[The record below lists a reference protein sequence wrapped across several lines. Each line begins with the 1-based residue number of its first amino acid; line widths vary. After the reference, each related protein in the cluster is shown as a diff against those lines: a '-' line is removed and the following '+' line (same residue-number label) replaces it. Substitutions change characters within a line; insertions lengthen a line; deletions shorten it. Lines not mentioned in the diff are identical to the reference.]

1 MYCFQQV
8 YNKLFRININK
19 KDMIDEKNNL
29 KSVAKSS
36 FEETKLDEGF
46 LILSYKNDENLVQSV
61 VKEINSEFI
70 QFHFCIKGSSKFIFN
85 EGRYTLNILEE
96 SSLLLYNPQR
106 DLPINLEIDPNS
118 WMVSILISIK
128 KFHGL
133 FSQEAGYITF
143 LSEDNKDKKYYKDG
157 VISPS
162 MAIVLNQLI
171 NYNLNQSVK
180 NLYFKG
186 KAYELLSLY
195 FNRSE
200 DANVEQCPFL
210 VDETNV
216 IKIRRAKD
224 IVITRM
230 AEPPTL
236 QELADEIGLS
246 LKKLKEG
253 FKQIYGDSV
262 FSFLFDY
269 KMEVAR
275 KLLETGNNNVNE
287 VGLKVGY
294 STSSHFIA
302 AFKKKYGTT
311 PKKYIMSLG

>member
-1 MYCFQQV
+1 M
-8 YNKLFRININK
+8 NNPESLK
-19 KDMIDEKNNL
+19 KSI
-29 KSVAKSS
+29 ARSS
-36 FEETKLDEGF
+36 FEETKVDDGF
-46 LILSYKNDENLVQSV
+46 LVLLYKNDESETQSI
-61 VKEINSEFI
+61 VKEINSDYI
-70 QFHFCIKGSSKFIFN
+70 QFHFCVKGTSKFIFN

-96 SSLLLYNPQR
+96 NSLLLYNPQR
-106 DLPINLEIDPNS
+106 DLPINLQIDPNS

-162 MAIVLNQLI
+162 MAIVLNQVI
-171 NYNLNQSVK
+171 NYNLNQSIK

-200 DANVEQCPFL
+200 EANVEQCPFL

-216 IKIRRAKD
+216 IKIRKAKD
-224 IVITRM
+224 IVISRM
-230 AEPPTL
+230 AEPPSL
-236 QELADEIGLS
+236 QELSDEIGLN

-275 KLLETGNNNVNE
+275 KLLEAGDDNVNE

-311 PKKYIMSLG
+311 PKKYVMSLN